1 MDVISKSEF
10 TDILEHRNHKLIK
23 YGRGTQPKVL
33 EKDGTTIIKLFY
45 PKRKLLSSN
54 KIKPHAIRFC
64 KNISTLRKYG
74 YVVPR
79 VLNTQYCRELKTY
92 VVYYSKIEGDDIRA
106 LVTKGRTHLVE
117 EVAKFLAELHN
128 RGIFFRAIHL
138 ENLLYTADNKFALI
152 DITDVHFSR
161 RPLSLWVRYRNL
173 KHLFSEPYDR
183 EIWRSFGVVNFLNQ
197 YYDAAKLSTAS
208 RRLLTYLIRRVITF

>member
-1 MDVISKSEF
+1 MDLISKSEF
-10 TDILEHRNHKLIK
+10 TDILEHRSHKLIK

-45 PKRKLLSSN
+45 PKRKWLSSN

-64 KNISTLRKYG
+64 NNITTLRKHG
-74 YVVPR
+74 YEVPK
-79 VLNTQYCRELKTY
+79 VLQTQYCKELKTY
-92 VVYYSKIEGDDIRA
+92 VVYYTKIEGDDIRA
-106 LVTKGRTHLVE
+106 LVNNGRTQLVE
-117 EVAKFLAELHN
+117 EVAKLLAELHN

-138 ENLLYTADNKFALI
+138 ENLLYTANNTFALI
-152 DITDVHFSR
+152 DITDVHFSK

-183 EIWRSFGVVNFLNQ
+183 EIWRSFGVVNFLNH
-197 YYDAAKLSTAS
+197 YYAAAKLSAPA